1 MELLQTHLLL
11 AITLSALVTVGIE
24 TVKVRGAKLGFKLSG
39 WSWFAVSV
47 LVSVVVAY
55 GFTVYYMKLPT
66 SEAVMVYVIMVL
78 GAQGF
83 YAVLFD
89 KGKGDTNE

>member
-1 MELLQTHLLL
+1 MEVLQTHLLL
-11 AITLSALVTVGIE
+11 AITLSALVTVAIE

-47 LVSVVVAY
+47 VVSVVVAY

-66 SEAVMVYVIMVL
+66 SEAVMVYAIMVL

-89 KGKGDTNE
+89 KRKGDTNE